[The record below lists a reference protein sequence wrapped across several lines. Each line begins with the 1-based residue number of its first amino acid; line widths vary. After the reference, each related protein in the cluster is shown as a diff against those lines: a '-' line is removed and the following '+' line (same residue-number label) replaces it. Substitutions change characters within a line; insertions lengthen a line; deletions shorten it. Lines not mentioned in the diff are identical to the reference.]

1 MPLDTPQTQ
10 TGDTTW
16 TVNGHLNSTSVTGFQ
31 VSITVESSATES
43 EGDALLQALVDLL
56 APRYYNVSGFK
67 GYNAY
72 TTRNMLPSS

>member
-16 TVNGHLNSTSVTGFQ
+16 TVNGHLNATSVTGFQ
-31 VSITVESSATES
+31 VSISVEGPSTES

-56 APRYYNVSGFK
+56 APRYYNVSAFK

-72 TTRNMLPSS
+72 TTRTMTPS